1 MSCQRAQCH
10 CDIVYTK
17 ADFGQVCFLKSQ
29 TQQRSLLFSTPCS
42 TPFKCAASN
51 AKKQKTVGAAT
62 KKTLSMTSLVSLLTG
77 RHDNNCSTNGNK

>member
-29 TQQRSLLFSTPCS
+29 TQQISLLFSTLCPA
-42 TPFKCAASN
+42 PFKCAASN
-51 AKKQKTVGAAT
+51 AKKQKAVGAAT
-62 KKTLSMTSLVSLLTG
+62 EINSVNDITG
-77 RHDNNCSTNGNK
+77 LITHR